1 MRYAFALLTLAA
13 FVTGGPALAAAQSNA
28 RPRTTTTAH
37 GPKPATTHAPKTTA
51 AKGPKTTTARQGPK
65 TTTARAP
72 QAATHGNSAAKATKP
87 AKPTSTTAVT
97 TPATNL
103 PRNPR
108 LVERLRVLLN
118 LPPGTD
124 MTAVAA
130 GFRNQGQFVA
140 AVHVSNNLG
149 LTFTDLKTLMV
160 TEGLSLGQAI
170 QKLRPGV
177 NADSEARRATSQSQ
191 Q

>member
-1 MRYAFALLTLAA
+1 MRYAIALITLAA
-13 FVTGGPALAAAQSNA
+13 FVTAGSAVAVAQSKG
-28 RPRTTTTAH
+28 RPRTTPAAQ
-37 GPKPATTHAPKTTA
+37 GPKPTTTHGPKTTA
-51 AKGPKTTTARQGPK
+51 AKGPKTTTTSRGPK
-65 TTTARAP
+65 TTTAHAP
-72 QAATHGNSAAKATKP
+72 QAAARRDGAAKP
-87 AKPTSTTAVT
+87 AKPSTTT
-97 TPATNL
+97 TANTPSTATNL

-108 LVERLRVLLN
+108 LVERLRILLN

-124 MTAVAA
+124 MNAVAA

-149 LTFTDLKTLMV
+149 ITFSELKTLMV
-160 TEGLSLGQAI
+160 TDGLSLGQAI

-177 NADSEARRATSQSQ
+177 NAENEVRRATSQSQ